1 MPRWAEILLATTG
14 LILVL
19 PLLLFIAVALKFTS
33 RGPVLFRQERVG
45 RGGRLFTILKFR
57 TMVTEAAELGGKLTV
72 GSRDPRV
79 TPVGYWLRRFK
90 LDELPQLWNVL
101 VGDMK
106 FVGPRPEVPEYVML
120 WNEVQRAA
128 LLAVPPGIT
137 DPAAIFFRDEE
148 DVLGASEDPE
158 RAYVEELMPRKLAM
172 NCEYLAGRT
181 SLRDMGVIAE
191 TVRRAVLRV

>member
-14 LILVL
+14 MILVL
-19 PLLLFIAVALKFTS
+19 PMLLVIAVAVKFTS

-45 RGGRLFTILKFR
+45 RGGRLFKILKFR
-57 TMVTEAAELGGKLTV
+57 TMVTEASELGGKLTV

-79 TPVGYWLRRFK
+79 TAVGYWLRRFK

-148 DVLGASEDPE
+148 EMLGGYGDPE
-158 RAYVEELMPRKLAM
+158 RAYVEELMPRKLEM
-172 NCEYLAGRT
+172 NVEYLKIRNARSDVG
-181 SLRDMGVIAE
+181 LIAS
-191 TVRRAVLRV
+191 TVRRAMLRV